1 MKTIKVKKI
10 VLMEFN
16 IIKLLT
22 SVYLNQSIDYDT
34 WVY

>member
-1 MKTIKVKKI
+1 MKAIKVKKI

-16 IIKLLT
+16 IIRLLT
-22 SVYLNQSIDYDT
+22 LVYLNQSIDYDT